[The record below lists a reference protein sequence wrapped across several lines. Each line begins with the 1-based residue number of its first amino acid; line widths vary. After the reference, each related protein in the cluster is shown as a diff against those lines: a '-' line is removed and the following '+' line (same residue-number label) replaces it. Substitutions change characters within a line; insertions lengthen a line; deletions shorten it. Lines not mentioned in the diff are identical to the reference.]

1 MEPLLT
7 PDQCARIDQSALAC
21 GTSLA
26 DLMENAGRAVAH
38 AIRRHYKPSRVLVL
52 AGPGNNGG
60 DGYVAARLL
69 AQWGWPVAVA
79 PVLGPPTAPEA
90 AAAAARWHGPLVTA
104 DTHIHRAD
112 LAIDAIVGAGLSR
125 DLAPNLTS
133 LLAKARTLIAIDMLS
148 GIDGTNGALR
158 GVTAVADRTIT
169 FVARKPG
176 HLLYPGRAHT
186 GTLLCADIAM
196 PAAALATIT
205 VNLWRNNPGLWRL
218 PALDPAGHKYE
229 RGSVTILSGT
239 MPGAALL
246 AATASRR
253 TGAGLVT
260 IAAPA
265 PIGAPPGIITTTDP
279 LATLLT
285 DARRQ
290 TWLCGP
296 GLGIDRAG
304 HALAALIAA
313 RRTIVADA
321 DALTACAGVP
331 DRLRG
336 TTIITPHRGEFR
348 RLFSFGELDKLTATR
363 SAAAQTGA
371 IVIYKGADTI
381 IAAPDGRAAIN
392 DNAPPSL
399 ATAGAGDVL
408 AGIAA
413 ALLAQG
419 MPPFEA
425 ACAAVWLHATAA
437 TRVGAGLIAEDI
449 APHLPAAIAQATLS
463 LI

>member
-7 PDQCARIDQSALAC
+7 PSQLATIDQAAPAHGTPLAQ
-21 GTSLA
+21 
-26 DLMENAGRAVAH
+26 LMEHAGRAVAH
-38 AIRRHYKPSRVLVL
+38 AIRRHYPPSRVLVL

-60 DGYVAARLL
+60 DGYVTARLL

-90 AAAAARWHGPLVTA
+90 AAAAARWHGPLVAA
-104 DTHIHRAD
+104 DPHIHRAD
-112 LAIDAIVGAGLSR
+112 LVIDAIFGAGLSR
-125 DLAPNLTS
+125 DLAPNLAA
-133 LLAKARTLIAIDMLS
+133 LLAAARPLIAIDILS
-148 GIDGTNGALR
+148 GIDGTTGALR
-158 GVTAVADRTIT
+158 GVTAVADLTIT
-169 FVARKPG
+169 FVVRKPG
-176 HLLYPGRAHT
+176 HLLYPGRAHS

-196 PAAALATIT
+196 PAAARATIT
-205 VNLWRNNPGLWRL
+205 ANLWRNTPSLWRL
-218 PALDPAGHKYE
+218 PALDPDGHKYE
-229 RGSVTILSGT
+229 RGSLTLLSGT

-246 AATASRR
+246 AAAAARR

-265 PIGAPPGIITTTDP
+265 PITAPPGIITTTDP

-285 DARRQ
+285 DPRRQ

-304 HALAALIAA
+304 PALAALITAHHS
-313 RRTIVADA
+313 IVADA
-321 DALTACAGVP
+321 DALTACAGAP

-336 TTIITPHRGEFR
+336 TTIITPHHGEFR
-348 RLFSFGELDKLTATR
+348 RLFPDCKSDKLTAAR

-371 IVIYKGADTI
+371 VVIYKGADTV

-408 AGIAA
+408 GGICAS
-413 ALLAQG
+413 LLAQG

-425 ACAAVWLHATAA
+425 ACAAVWLHGAAA
-437 TRVGAGLIAEDI
+437 TRTSAGLIAEDI
-449 APHLPAAIAQATLS
+449 APHLPAAMAQATLS

>member
-7 PDQCARIDQSALAC
+7 PAQCAHIDHAAPAC
-21 GTSLA
+21 GTPLA
-26 DLMENAGRAVAH
+26 TLMQHAGRAVAH
-38 AIRRHYKPSRVLVL
+38 AIRRHYQPCRVLVL
-52 AGPGNNGG
+52 AGPGHNGG

-69 AQWGWPVAVA
+69 AQWGWPVAVS
-79 PVLGPPTAPEA
+79 PVLGPPTAPQA
-90 AAAAARWHGPLVTA
+90 AAACARWRGPLVPA
-104 DTHIHRAD
+104 ETHLHRAD
-112 LAIDAIVGAGLSR
+112 LVIDAMFGAGLSR
-125 DLAPNLTS
+125 DLAPNLAG
-133 LLAKARTLIAIDMLS
+133 LLAQARRLIAIDVLS
-148 GIDGTNGALR
+148 GIDGTTGALR
-158 GVTAVADRTIT
+158 GVDARAERTIT

-176 HLLYPGRAHT
+176 HLLYPGRAHS
-186 GTLLCADIAM
+186 GILHCADIAM

-205 VNLWRNNPGLWRL
+205 VNLWRNTPSLWRL
-218 PALDPAGHKYE
+218 LAPDPGGHKYQ
-229 RGSVTILSGT
+229 RGHLTVLSGT

-246 AATASRR
+246 AATAARR

-260 IAAPA
+260 IAAPTT
-265 PIGAPPGIITTTDP
+265 ITAPPGIITTLDSLESL
-279 LATLLT
+279 LA
-285 DARRQ
+285 DSRRQ

-296 GLGIDRAG
+296 GLGIERAG
-304 HALAALIAA
+304 TALAALIAA

-321 DALTACAGVP
+321 DALTACAGAP
-331 DRLRG
+331 EKLRG
-336 TTIITPHRGEFR
+336 TAIITPHHGEFR
-348 RLFSFGELDKLTATR
+348 RLFPTMADKLTAAR
-363 SAAAQTGA
+363 AAAAQTGA
-371 IVIYKGADTI
+371 VVIYKGPDTV

-425 ACAAVWLHATAA
+425 ACAAVWLHGAA
-437 TRVGAGLIAEDI
+437 AQSGGAGLIAEDL
-449 APHLPAAIAQATLS
+449 ADRLPAAIAQAALS